1 MRLSVAMAAYNGEEY
16 IEEQIDSI
24 VSQMRAEDELII
36 SINPSF
42 DATEAIVTSYA
53 EKDSRIVAD
62 RHSPPLVD
70 ISEVADIGD
79 AFRRI
84 PVGAHKPEAVSH
96 ISAHRGPP
104 GASAFCIHG

>member
-1 MRLSVAMAAYNGEEY
+1 MGLGVMRLSVAMAAYNGEEY

-53 EKDSRIVAD
+53 EKDSRIKVFLCEGHNSQFRKCD
-62 RHSPPLVD
+62 RKLQW
-70 ISEVADIGD
+70 
-79 AFRRI
+79 
-84 PVGAHKPEAVSH
+84 
-96 ISAHRGPP
+96 
-104 GASAFCIHG
+104 